1 MLNFEEFQQH
11 VIDNLPKALPEELAN
26 ARILANE
33 VKKNNGLLLH
43 GITLTPEGCN
53 IAPNIYLDAY
63 FNKYQ
68 DGANLDAIM
77 GQIAACVVKHVK
89 TPEEFG
95 NIAEDYLNFDFVK
108 DRVVMVAVNAERNA
122 GLLKE
127 VPYQARE
134 DLALIYKVMLVNNAD
149 GFSSI
154 TVTNEHM
161 EMWGVT
167 ASQLHE
173 LAMVNTKEI
182 LPISITSM
190 QEVMREMFSV
200 DGMPD
205 DLANALFD
213 EMPLN
218 QQMFIITNEAR
229 IQGAATMFYEDALS
243 GLADQMGT
251 DLYILPSSVHELI
264 AVSTDM
270 GTPENLAEM
279 VKEVNGTQVALEEQL
294 SDHVYKYDAA
304 SKQITL
310 ADTTVEE
317 LKIAAGAENMEQAPE
332 VSRSRGNHR

>member
-1 MLNFEEFQQH
+1 
-11 VIDNLPKALPEELAN
+11 
-26 ARILANE
+26 
-33 VKKNNGLLLH
+33 
-43 GITLTPEGCN
+43 
-53 IAPNIYLDAY
+53 
-63 FNKYQ
+63 
-68 DGANLDAIM
+68 
-77 GQIAACVVKHVK
+77 
-89 TPEEFG
+89 
-95 NIAEDYLNFDFVK
+95 
-108 DRVVMVAVNAERNA
+108 MVAVNAERNA

-134 DLALIYKVMLVNNAD
+134 DLALIYKVMVGNNAD

-205 DLANALFD
+205 DLANAMFD

>member
-43 GITLTPEGCN
+43 GITVTPEGCN

-134 DLALIYKVMLVNNAD
+134 DLALIYKVMVGNNAD

-200 DGMPD
+200 DG
-205 DLANALFD
+205 
-213 EMPLN
+213 
-218 QQMFIITNEAR
+218 
-229 IQGAATMFYEDALS
+229 
-243 GLADQMGT
+243 
-251 DLYILPSSVHELI
+251 
-264 AVSTDM
+264 
-270 GTPENLAEM
+270 
-279 VKEVNGTQVALEEQL
+279 
-294 SDHVYKYDAA
+294 
-304 SKQITL
+304 
-310 ADTTVEE
+310 
-317 LKIAAGAENMEQAPE
+317 
-332 VSRSRGNHR
+332 

>member
-1 MLNFEEFQQH
+1 M
-11 VIDNLPKALPEELAN
+11 
-26 ARILANE
+26 
-33 VKKNNGLLLH
+33 
-43 GITLTPEGCN
+43 
-53 IAPNIYLDAY
+53 
-63 FNKYQ
+63 
-68 DGANLDAIM
+68 
-77 GQIAACVVKHVK
+77 
-89 TPEEFG
+89 
-95 NIAEDYLNFDFVK
+95 
-108 DRVVMVAVNAERNA
+108 
-122 GLLKE
+122 
-127 VPYQARE
+127 
-134 DLALIYKVMLVNNAD
+134 
-149 GFSSI
+149 
-154 TVTNEHM
+154 
-161 EMWGVT
+161 
-167 ASQLHE
+167 
-173 LAMVNTKEI
+173 
-182 LPISITSM
+182 
-190 QEVMREMFSV
+190 
-200 DGMPD
+200 
-205 DLANALFD
+205 
-213 EMPLN
+213 N